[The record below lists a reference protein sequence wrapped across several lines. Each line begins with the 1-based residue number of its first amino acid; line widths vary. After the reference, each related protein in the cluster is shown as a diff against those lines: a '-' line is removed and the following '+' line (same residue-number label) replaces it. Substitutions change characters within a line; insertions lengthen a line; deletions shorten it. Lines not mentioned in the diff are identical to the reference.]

1 MKNHLKKSHYHA
13 DMLSVEE
20 ARQRIISKFHILDKE
35 YSPILD
41 SLGQVIAEDIYSK
54 VSVPPLDNSAMDG
67 FALKTEDIVTASET
81 NIVYL
86 NVVETIE
93 AGRIPKKKILKGE
106 ASRIMTGAPIP
117 EGATTVVPFED
128 TDEDQQK
135 ESNITKIG
143 IKLKTEKFENIRTAV
158 RT

>member
-1 MKNHLKKSHYHA
+1 
-13 DMLSVEE
+13 MLSVEE
-20 ARQRIISKFHILDKE
+20 ARERIISKFHILNKE
-35 YSPILD
+35 YSSILD

-54 VSVPPLDNSAMDG
+54 IMVPPLDNSAMDG
-67 FALKTEDIVTASET
+67 FALNNEDIVSASET

-128 TDEDQQK
+128 TDENQQK
-135 ESNITKIG
+135 KSNITKIG
-143 IKLKTEKFENIRTAV
+143 IKLKTEKLENIRTAGED
-158 RT
+158 